1 MRYPQAQA
9 VMSRIATH
17 PILVSI
23 LIALTLLGC
32 SPPTVEVKDLPW
44 EVSLDESGQVEVFG
58 VTLGKSTLNEAV
70 NQWRTEAKV
79 ALFESPEGDLSLEGF
94 FGRVKLGPFS
104 THLIVRLQVPP
115 ESMEAFVAERVK
127 RAPMPSGAKRYKLQS
142 KHLKQAYQLPVAE
155 ITYIPLISSDD
166 ELLRQR
172 FGEPVER
179 RDLAEGRSLWF
190 YPQKGL
196 VIVLDEDDKEVFQY
210 FNPKNYDEVR
220 ARLEAGKN
228 KAAGL
233 GE

>member
-1 MRYPQAQA
+1 MKG
-9 VMSRIATH
+9 I
-17 PILVSI
+17 VSI
-23 LIALTLLGC
+23 LIALALLGC

-44 EVSLDESGQVEVFG
+44 GGSLDESGQVEVFG
-58 VTLGKSTLNEAV
+58 VTLGTSTLNEAV

-104 THLIVRLQVPP
+104 AHLIVRLQVPP
-115 ESMEAFVAERVK
+115 ENMEAFVAERVK
-127 RAPMPSGAKRYKLQS
+127 PAPMPSGVKRYKLHS

-172 FGEPVER
+172 FGEPTEHQ
-179 RDLAEGRSLWF
+179 DLAEGRSLWL
-190 YPQKGL
+190 YPQQGV
-196 VIVLDEDDKEVFQY
+196 VIVLDEDDKDVFQY
-210 FNPKNYDEVR
+210 FNPKNYAQVR

-228 KAAGL
+228 NAARSDD
-233 GE
+233 